1 MVGWLDGRLSPAASL
16 LRAPYGANKGR
27 HHKEKHVFFRALPE
41 LAKPPHPS
49 LQFGQLGH
57 LFPDVK
63 STFCAYDRKKVPLII
78 IMVVMIIMIVMMVI
92 LMIMMTK
99 NIHISLVLSNNV
111 PTL

>member
-1 MVGWLDGRLSPAASL
+1 MSRIGPLC
-16 LRAPYGANKGR
+16 
-27 HHKEKHVFFRALPE
+27 
-41 LAKPPHPS
+41 PPPS

-63 STFCAYDRKKVPLII
+63 STFYAYDRKKVPLII

>member
-1 MVGWLDGRLSPAASL
+1 MVTDQGTRSPIELFWTA
-16 LRAPYGANKGR
+16 
-27 HHKEKHVFFRALPE
+27 KE
-41 LAKPPHPS
+41 
-49 LQFGQLGH
+49 
-57 LFPDVK
+57 
-63 STFCAYDRKKVPLII
+63 VPLII

>member
-1 MVGWLDGRLSPAASL
+1 MTKEPMMA
-16 LRAPYGANKGR
+16 KGR
-27 HHKEKHVFFRALPE
+27 YHKEMHVFFRALPK
-41 LAKPPHPS
+41 LGKKKKPPPS

-99 NIHISLVLSNNV
+99 KHTHIISFE
-111 PTL
+111 

>member
-1 MVGWLDGRLSPAASL
+1 MGPEGIILVNPPITTLQQSL
-16 LRAPYGANKGR
+16 THSA
-27 HHKEKHVFFRALPE
+27 
-41 LAKPPHPS
+41 
-49 LQFGQLGH
+49 
-57 LFPDVK
+57 
-63 STFCAYDRKKVPLII
+63 LII